1 MNPSQRIG
9 FLITEEALEALEA
22 LYPARP
28 PDPRDSEREIWMKAG
43 ERRLVEVLRAKF
55 KDAVEDSLQGTLYR

>member
-1 MNPSQRIG
+1 MPTDHPMRLGVLLSG
-9 FLITEEALEALEA
+9 ELLDTLES

-28 PDPRDSEREIWMKAG
+28 PDPKDTEREIWMKAG

-55 KDAVEDSLQGTLYR
+55 EEAQEDFHGFI